1 MSDKNGGPEK
11 PPAGEPSTQ
20 RPPATE
26 PTAADAAAKAEAPR
40 PDPAAEAVALLKQ
53 EAADLKDR
61 LLRAHA
67 EMENLR
73 RRTER
78 EKADTAKYAISKFAK
93 DVVSVSDNV
102 RRALDLTSTMNLDAN
117 EELKRFVEGVSVTER
132 ELINALERNGIKRVD
147 PVGSPFD
154 PNQHQAVMEV
164 EDASVPAGTVA
175 QVFQAGYL
183 IEDRVLRP
191 AMVVVAKGGPKPGPA
206 EPPPAP
212 PGEGPST

>member
-1 MSDKNGGPEK
+1 MHDKNGGPEK

-20 RPPATE
+20 GAPEFEQTTPDQ
-26 PTAADAAAKAEAPR
+26 AAPSAAPR
-40 PDPAAEAVALLKQ
+40 PDPAAEALAALKQ

-93 DVVSVSDNV
+93 DVVSVSDNI
-102 RRALDLTSTMNLDAN
+102 RRALDVTATMHLAAN
-117 EELKRFVEGVSVTER
+117 EELKRFVEGVTVTER
-132 ELINALERNGIKRVD
+132 ELLNALERNGIRRID
-147 PVGSPFD
+147 PVGTPFD

-164 EDASVPAGTVA
+164 EDPNVPAGSVA

-191 AMVVVAKGGPKPGPA
+191 AMVVVSKGAPK
-206 EPPPAP
+206 PPPAGEE
-212 PGEGPST
+212 PGS